1 MVLPV
6 FCSGRVRGNPGLH
19 KHCESVGKEKV
30 KKENKEEFLDGGV
43 GGGGGTK
50 IQKMCRIMTK

>member
-43 GGGGGTK
+43 EGA
-50 IQKMCRIMTK
+50 QKSKKCVE